1 MTSELKVNKGEKTF
15 EQGLDL
21 YPWFKKFY
29 QEFVDNG
36 VPNSLLIYGEKDIGK
51 LNFALYLANYLLCE
65 NKKNGNPC
73 FECQACKWY
82 SMANHPDFF
91 PILPEDS
98 YDLLPFKVNPE
109 TIVSNSSDDK
119 KQSKYIRI
127 DQVRDILSV
136 NELSSYRGGMRV
148 ILIYPVEAMREEA
161 ANCLLKS
168 LEEPGSNVFYILVSH
183 CLESILPTIRSRCRL
198 LALPKPAQ
206 DISIDWLIKQD
217 QLSNQSKD
225 HLEAQLLEMER
236 SPLKVL
242 KALEGKSFN
251 SSQMLDELSNPNG
264 IDHARCVDLLNQAQ
278 LSDLLVCLQK
288 WCIDM
293 YMVYSGLLPRY
304 FPSREGVFHQRV
316 KNLDINGLNQFLKIL
331 IQELKLSTHP
341 LFPKVQ
347 LESVL
352 SKYAQLFKS

>member
-1 MTSELKVNKGEKTF
+1 MTAVLASKKGEQTD

-21 YPWFKKFY
+21 YPWFEEFY
-29 QEFVDNG
+29 QNFVDTG

-98 YDLLPFKVNPE
+98 YDLLPFTVNPE
-109 TIVSNSSDDK
+109 NIVSSSSEDK

-148 ILIYPVEAMREEA
+148 ILIYPVEAMRIEA

-168 LEEPGSNVFYILVSH
+168 LEEPAPNVFYILVSH
-183 CLESILPTIRSRCRL
+183 RLESILPTIRSRCRL
-198 LALPKPAQ
+198 LALPKPSQ
-206 DISIDWLIKQD
+206 DASIDWMAKHS
-217 QLSNQSKD
+217 QLSNQSRVQ
-225 HLEAQLLEMER
+225 LEAKFLEMER

-242 KALEGKSFN
+242 QALEGKTFN
-251 SSQMLDELSNPNG
+251 SSQMLDELSNPSG
-264 IDHARCVDLLNQAQ
+264 IDHTKCVELLSNAE
-278 LSDLLVCLQK
+278 LADILRCLQK
-288 WCIDM
+288 WCIDL
-293 YMVYSGLLPRY
+293 YMVYSGILPRY
-304 FPSREGVFHQRV
+304 FPSRVDVLRQKANHI
-316 KNLDINGLNQFLKIL
+316 DIIGLNQFLKIL
-331 IQELKLSTHP
+331 IQELKLSSHP

>member
-1 MTSELKVNKGEKTF
+1 MTSELNVKKEENTF

-29 QEFVDNG
+29 QEFVGNG

-82 SMANHPDFF
+82 SMTNHPDFF

-109 TIVSNSSDDK
+109 TIVGSASDDK

-148 ILIYPVEAMREEA
+148 ILIYPVEAMRVEA

-183 CLESILPTIRSRCRL
+183 RLESILPTIRSRCRL

-206 DISIDWLIKQD
+206 DISIDWLTKQD
-217 QLSNQSKD
+217 RLSNLSKH
-225 HLEAQLLEMER
+225 HLEAQFLEMER
-236 SPLKVL
+236 SPLRVL
-242 KALEGKSFN
+242 QASEGKSFN
-251 SSQMLDELSNPNG
+251 SSQMLDELSNLNG
-264 IDHARCVDLLNQAQ
+264 IDHTRCVDLLNQGQ
-278 LSDLLVCLQK
+278 LSDILVCLQK
-288 WCIDM
+288 WCIDL

-304 FPSREGVFHQRV
+304 FPSREGVLHQKV
-316 KNLDINGLNQFLKIL
+316 QNLDINGLNQFLKIL
-331 IQELKLSTHP
+331 VQELKLSTHP